1 MKEKKNLFHL
11 EHWQIVALLLILY
24 DAIAVNAAFLGA
36 LLLRFDFHFLKI
48 SAVYLDGWKQIAP
61 FYTVVCIFVFWY
73 FRLYRSIWEF
83 AGFEELLRILSA
95 SVITEIAQILIS
107 FIFIK
112 RMPISY
118 YMGGGIFQFILIAA
132 VRFSYRFFILLREMN
147 SKSLRDSRTARIMLI
162 GAGQA
167 GQLILRDIRRQRETR
182 ERVVCIIDDDR
193 NKLGRYMEGI
203 PIVGGRDDILWAAAK
218 YKVDKIYFA
227 IPTATPQARRDI
239 LDICKDTG
247 CEMKSLPGIYQLVTG
262 EVTVSRMRPVK
273 VEELLGR
280 DAISV
285 DLKEIGGYL
294 KDKIVLVTGGG
305 GSIGSEICR
314 QVAEL
319 NAKRLIIFEIYEN
332 NAYDIQQELLR
343 RHKGMDLV
351 VLIGSVR
358 DSRRLKEIFTEYK
371 PDIVFHAAA
380 HKHVPLM
387 ETSPCEAI
395 KNNVIGTYKTA
406 YAAMK
411 AGCERFVLISTDKA
425 VNPTNIMG
433 ASKRLCE
440 MVIQTFAEK
449 LSDGQEWELPKLY
462 SHFNSDYDPSELHY
476 LRKVVRG
483 EIVPENETPK
493 SSDAS
498 DKQGDT
504 AARAASTGDKSVRK
518 TRFVAV
524 RFGNVLGSNGSV
536 IPLFKKQ
543 IEEGGP
549 VTVTHPDIIR
559 YFMTIPEAVSLVL
572 QAGYYAESG
581 NIYVL
586 DMGDPVKID
595 TLAKNLIK
603 LSGLRPGID
612 IKIEY
617 TGLRPG
623 EKLYEEK
630 LMAEE
635 GLRKTPNNLIH
646 IGNPVPFD
654 YDRFL
659 LSLDDLMEQAYAND
673 EGIRK
678 SVRKMVST
686 YHDEKIEEYNLDLK
700 YQRMLEHSK

>member
-1 MKEKKNLFHL
+1 MKDKKNLFHL
-11 EHWQIVALLLILY
+11 EHWKIVALLLALY
-24 DAIAVNAAFLGA
+24 DTIAVNAAFLGA
-36 LLLRFDFHFLKI
+36 LLLRFDFHFSKI
-48 SAVYLDGWKQIAP
+48 DPAYLDGWKHIAP
-61 FYTVVCIFVFWY
+61 VYTVVCILVFWY

-83 AGFEELLRILSA
+83 AGFEELLRILFA
-95 SVITEIAQILIS
+95 SVFTEIAQILIS
-107 FIFIK
+107 FIFIE

-118 YMGGGIFQFILIAA
+118 YMAGGVLQFILIVA
-132 VRFSYRFFILLREMN
+132 VRFSHRLLIMLREMN
-147 SKSLRDSRTARIMLI
+147 SKSLRDSQTSRIMLI
-162 GAGQA
+162 GAGSA

-193 NKLGRYMEGI
+193 NKLGRYMEGV
-203 PIVGGRDDILWAAAK
+203 PIVGGRDDILWAADK

-227 IPTATPQARRDI
+227 IPSATPQARRDI

-262 EVTVSRMRPVK
+262 EVTVSRMHPVK

-280 DAISV
+280 DAICV
-285 DLKEIGGYL
+285 DLREIGGYL

-314 QVAEL
+314 QVADL
-319 NAKRLIIFEIYEN
+319 DAKRLIIFEIYEN

-343 RHKGMDLV
+343 RHKGLDLV

-358 DSRRLKEIFTEYK
+358 DSRRLKEVFTEYK

-483 EIVPENETPK
+483 EIVPGNEDPYTADNFG
-493 SSDAS
+493 SRE
-498 DKQGDT
+498 GT
-504 AARAASTGDKSVRK
+504 AAGSVDSQLRK

-603 LSGLRPGID
+603 LSGLKPGID
-612 IKIEY
+612 IQIEY

-654 YDRFL
+654 YDMFL

-673 EGIRK
+673 EDIRE

-686 YHDEKIEEYNLDLK
+686 YHDENIEEYNLDPK
-700 YQRMLEHSK
+700 YQRMLECSK